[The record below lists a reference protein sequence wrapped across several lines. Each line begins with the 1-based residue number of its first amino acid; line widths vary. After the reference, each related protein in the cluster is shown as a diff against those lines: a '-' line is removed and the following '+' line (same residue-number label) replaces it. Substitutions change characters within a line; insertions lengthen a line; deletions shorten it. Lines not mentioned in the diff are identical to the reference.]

1 MPGVLHTFD
10 KGPLTFSAQVNI
22 MGGMLVEPFTG
33 GTAAENARIRPAGL
47 RSVTCIGVALGD
59 AAAATYAAADST
71 DPWGNVIANMNP
83 FPPNETAVAFQ
94 GVIKLKVAAATTTI
108 PFGALV
114 VCAANGEVQ
123 LHSQGTAATFD
134 MIIGR
139 CVEPGGIVAGA
150 RGKINLSLAGA

>member
-1 MPGVLHTFD
+1 MSGLLHTFD
-10 KGPLTFSAQVNI
+10 KGPLTFSANVNI
-22 MGGMLVEPFTG
+22 SGGSLVEPDGTTG
-33 GTAAENARIRPAGL
+33 RIKPATL
-47 RSVTCIGVALGD
+47 RTVLCIGVAMGD
-59 AAAATYAAADST
+59 AAAPTYAPADSV
-71 DPWGNVIANMNP
+71 DDWGNSIANMNP

-94 GVIKLKVAAATTTI
+94 GVMKLKVAAATATV

-114 VCAANGEVQ
+114 VCAAAGEVQ